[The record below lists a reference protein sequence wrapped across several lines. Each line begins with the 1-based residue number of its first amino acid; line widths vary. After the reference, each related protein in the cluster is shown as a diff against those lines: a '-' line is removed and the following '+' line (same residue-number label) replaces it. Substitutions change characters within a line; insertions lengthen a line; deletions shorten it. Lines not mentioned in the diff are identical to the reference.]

1 MMRAIWNGVVIAETP
16 RTKRVEGNHY
26 FPPESLKRQY
36 FIDSPTRSLSRGRAS
51 LATTLSMP
59 CWYGLPRKGA
69 SFDGCERGC
78 DNCGRLLVKCVDGLS
93 CTGDGLAGYRAALK
107 DLLNGR
113 KGCHLLFE
121 LSDLGGEVFEA
132 GHERSQLR
140 GAFFVDA
147 VREPGLFVLKFRSA
161 GAGRL
166 QIGGGA
172 GGDVLQVGKFR
183 LE

>member
-1 MMRAIWNGVVIAETP
+1 M
-16 RTKRVEGNHY
+16 
-26 FPPESLKRQY
+26 
-36 FIDSPTRSLSRGRAS
+36 
-51 LATTLSMP
+51 
-59 CWYGLPRKGA
+59 
-69 SFDGCERGC
+69 
-78 DNCGRLLVKCVDGLS
+78 
-93 CTGDGLAGYRAALK
+93 
-107 DLLNGR
+107 
-113 KGCHLLFE
+113 
-121 LSDLGGEVFEA
+121 
-132 GHERSQLR
+132 R